1 MTKSLGDYNIER
13 SSSSDV
19 QNITWTKKVSLDT
32 STKSKKSN
40 SNKMHKGTSATNII
54 FTDTVVK
61 TSPKK
66 IFIIEE
72 IVNVSK
78 SKKNNID
85 RKFENSSASNCN
97 IKQGFKRPSR

>member
-40 SNKMHKGTSATNII
+40 SNKIHKNTSATNII
-54 FTDTVVK
+54 FTDTEIK
-61 TSPKK
+61 SSPKK

-72 IVNVSK
+72 IVNASK

-85 RKFENSSASNCN
+85 RKFENTSASNCN

>member
-1 MTKSLGDYNIER
+1 MAKSLGDYNIER

-19 QNITWTKKVSLDT
+19 QNITWTKKVSIDT

-40 SNKMHKGTSATNII
+40 SIKISKNTSPTNII
-54 FTDTVVK
+54 FTDAVTK
-61 TSPKK
+61 TSKK

-72 IVNVSK
+72 IVDASK
-78 SKKNNID
+78 SKINNVD

>member
-1 MTKSLGDYNIER
+1 MAKSLGDYNIER

-19 QNITWTKKVSLDT
+19 QNITWTKKVSIDT

-40 SNKMHKGTSATNII
+40 SIKISKNTSPTNII
-54 FTDTVVK
+54 FTDAVTK
-61 TSPKK
+61 TSKK

-72 IVNVSK
+72 IVDASK
-78 SKKNNID
+78 SKTNHVD

>member
-1 MTKSLGDYNIER
+1 MAKSLGDYNIER

-19 QNITWTKKVSLDT
+19 QNITWTKKVSIDT

-40 SNKMHKGTSATNII
+40 SNKISKNTSPTNII
-54 FTDTVVK
+54 FTDAVTK
-61 TSPKK
+61 TSKK

-72 IVNVSK
+72 IVDASK
-78 SKKNNID
+78 SKINNVD

>member
-19 QNITWTKKVSLDT
+19 RNITWTQKTSMDADKLKKKNPNKT
-32 STKSKKSN
+32 SQN
-40 SNKMHKGTSATNII
+40 IPATNII
-54 FTDTVVK
+54 FTEAPVK
-61 TSPKK
+61 VPAKK
-66 IFIIEE
+66 VFIIEE
-72 IVNVSK
+72 VMGTST
-78 SKKNNID
+78 SKKKHLD

>member
-19 QNITWTKKVSLDT
+19 GNITWTKKT
-32 STKSKKSN
+32 SINADKPKKKNPNKTSKN
-40 SNKMHKGTSATNII
+40 TLATNII
-54 FTDTVVK
+54 FTEAPIKVPT
-61 TSPKK
+61 KK
-66 IFIIEE
+66 VFIIEE
-72 IVNVSK
+72 VMNTTTSK
-78 SKKNNID
+78 EKHLD

>member
-40 SNKMHKGTSATNII
+40 SNKISKNTSPTNII
-54 FTDTVVK
+54 FTDAVTK
-61 TSPKK
+61 TSKK

-72 IVNVSK
+72 IVHVSK

>member
-19 QNITWTKKVSLDT
+19 ENITWTQKTPTDADKPKKKNLNKT
-32 STKSKKSN
+32 SHNTR
-40 SNKMHKGTSATNII
+40 ATNII
-54 FTDTVVK
+54 FTEAPVK
-61 TSPKK
+61 IPAKK
-66 IFIIEE
+66 VFIIEE
-72 IVNVSK
+72 VMDTTT
-78 SKKNNID
+78 SKKKHLD